1 MTRVAVNGIELNVE
15 ESGDGPA
22 LVLLH
27 GFTGDMT
34 TWDPFLNQWPKY
46 TKVCFDIIGH
56 GKSDS
61 PADPTRYTMDHA
73 VNDILDVL
81 DEMQIGSFLLG
92 GYSMGGRLAYH
103 IAMTEPERVWAMF
116 IESASLGIEDE
127 AERAARLRSDNALAD
142 EIERGGLEAFVDK
155 WQAQPLFASQSKLA
169 PEVWE
174 RQRAQR
180 LGASPAGLA
189 NSLRGMGTGNQEYL
203 GPYTS
208 VLGMPVLLLAGA
220 LDEKY
225 SGEMRR
231 LAWTLPTSV
240 LQVVPGAGHAVHLE
254 RPDIFAGYVGRFLDV
269 CQPPPPE

>member
-34 TWDPFLNQWPKY
+34 TWDPFLNLWPGY

-81 DEMQIGSFLLG
+81 DEMQIGSFLLL
-92 GYSMGGRLAYH
+92 GYSMGGRLALH
-103 IAMTEPERVWAMF
+103 IAMTEPDRVWALMLA
-116 IESASLGIEDE
+116 SASPGIEDE
-127 AERAARLRSDNALAD
+127 GERAARARSDNAIAD
-142 EIERGGLEAFVDK
+142 EIERNGLEAFVDK
-155 WQAQPLFASQSKLA
+155 WQSQPLFASQAKLL
-169 PEVWE
+169 PDVRD

-180 LGASPAGLA
+180 LQNNPVGLA
-189 NSLRGMGTGNQEYL
+189 NSLRGMGAGNQEYL
-203 GPYTS
+203 MPYAGA
-208 VLGMPVLLLAGA
+208 LGMPVLLLAGA

-225 SGEMRR
+225 SAEMRKM
-231 LAWTLPTSV
+231 AWSLPTSV
-240 LQVVPGAGHAVHLE
+240 LQTVPGAGHAIHLE
-254 RPDIFAGYVGRFLDV
+254 RPDVFSGFVKRFLDV
-269 CQPPPPE
+269 CQPPPPD